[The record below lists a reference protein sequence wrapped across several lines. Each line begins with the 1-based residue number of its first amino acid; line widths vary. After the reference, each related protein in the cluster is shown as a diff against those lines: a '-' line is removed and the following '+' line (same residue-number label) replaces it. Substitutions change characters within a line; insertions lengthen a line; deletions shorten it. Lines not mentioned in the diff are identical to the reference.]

1 MDLILFGPPGAGKGT
16 QAKKLVGELGI
27 PQISTGD
34 ILRDHARRGTE
45 LGQKAK
51 PLMDAGKLVPDEI
64 MIPLVDGRL
73 REPDCA
79 KGFILDGYPRTI
91 PQGEAVDKS
100 LGSLGRK
107 IQLVIS
113 LEVPDLVIV
122 ERVSGRRSCP
132 KDGSVYHVVTN
143 PPKRTGFCDQCDTGL
158 VQRDDD
164 KAEKVE
170 ARLHAFHQQTAP
182 LKALYQDRGLLRR
195 IDGVGPP
202 DGIFAEVRQ
211 AIAKAAK

>member
-16 QAKKLVGELGI
+16 QAKKLVSELGV

-64 MIPLVDGRL
+64 MIPLVDVRL
-73 REPDCA
+73 REPDCQ
-79 KGFILDGYPRTI
+79 KGIILDGYPRTI
-91 PQGEAVDKS
+91 QQSQAVDATLQALK
-100 LGSLGRK
+100 RK

-113 LEVPDLVIV
+113 LEVPDQVIV
-122 ERVSGRRSCP
+122 ERISGRRSCP
-132 KDGSVYHVVTN
+132 QDGSVFHVVSN
-143 PPKRTGFCDQCDTGL
+143 PPKRPGFCDVCNAGL

-164 KAEKVE
+164 RPEKVQQ
-170 ARLHAFHQQTAP
+170 RLQAFHQQTAP
-182 LKALYQDRGLLRR
+182 LKALYQERGLLRR
-195 IDGVGPP
+195 IDGVGSP
-202 DGIFAEVRQ
+202 DGIFAEIRQ
-211 AIAKAAK
+211 ALARAGK

>member
-16 QAKKLVGELGI
+16 QAKKLVAELSV

-91 PQGEAVDKS
+91 PQGEAVDKA
-100 LGSLGRK
+100 LGSMGRK
-107 IQLVIS
+107 VSLVIS
-113 LEVPDLVIV
+113 LEVPDQVIV

-132 KDGSVYHVVTN
+132 KDGSVYHVVSN
-143 PPKRTGFCDQCDTGL
+143 PPKRPGFCDQCDTGL
-158 VQRDDD
+158 LQRDDD

-170 ARLHAFHQQTAP
+170 ARLNAFHQQTAP

-195 IDGVGPP
+195 VDGVGSP
-202 DGIFAEVRQ
+202 DGIFAEIKQ

>member
-51 PLMDAGKLVPDEI
+51 PLMDAGKLVPDDI

-100 LGSLGRK
+100 LQSLGRK
-107 IQLVIS
+107 IDLVIS
-113 LEVPDLVIV
+113 LEVPDQVIV

-143 PPKRTGFCDQCDTGL
+143 PPKRPGFCDQCDTGL

-170 ARLHAFHQQTAP
+170 ARLNAFHQQTAP

-195 IDGVGPP
+195 IDGVGSP
-202 DGIFAEVRQ
+202 DGIFAEIKQ

>member
-16 QAKKLVGELGI
+16 QAKKLVAELGV

-64 MIPLVDGRL
+64 MIPLVDTRL

-79 KGFILDGYPRTI
+79 RGFILDGYPRTI

-100 LGSLGRK
+100 LQSMGRK
-107 IQLVIS
+107 IGLVVS
-113 LEVPDLVIV
+113 LEVPDQVIV

-132 KDGSVYHVVTN
+132 KDGSVYHVVSN
-143 PPKRTGFCDQCDTGL
+143 PPKRPGFCDQCDTGL
-158 VQRDDD
+158 LQRDDD
-164 KAEKVE
+164 KAEKVT
-170 ARLHAFHQQTAP
+170 ARLQAFHQQTAP
-182 LKALYQDRGLLRR
+182 LKSLYQDRGLLRR
-195 IDGVGPP
+195 IDGVGSP
-202 DGIFAEVRQ
+202 DGIFAEIRQ
-211 AIAKAAK
+211 AIAKAGK

>member
-1 MDLILFGPPGAGKGT
+1 MDLILFGPPGAGQGT
-16 QAKKLVGELGI
+16 QAKKLVGELGV
-27 PQISTGD
+27 PQVSTGD

-73 REPDCA
+73 KEPDCA

-91 PQGEAVDKS
+91 PQGEAVDRS
-100 LGSLGRK
+100 LQSMGRK
-107 IQLVIS
+107 IGLVIS
-113 LEVPDLVIV
+113 LEVPDQVIV

-132 KDGSVYHVVTN
+132 KDGSVYHVVSN
-143 PPKRTGFCDQCDTGL
+143 PPKRPGFCDQCDSGL

-164 KAEKVE
+164 KAEKVTS
-170 ARLHAFHQQTAP
+170 RLQAFHQQTAP

-195 IDGVGPP
+195 IEGVGSP
-202 DGIFAEVRQ
+202 DGIFAEIRL
-211 AIAKAAK
+211 AIAKAGK

>member
-16 QAKKLVGELGI
+16 QAKKLVAELGI

-64 MIPLVDGRL
+64 MIPLVDTRL

-100 LGSLGRK
+100 LQSMGRK
-107 IQLVIS
+107 IGLVIS
-113 LEVPDLVIV
+113 LEVPDQVIV

-132 KDGSVYHVVTN
+132 KDGSVYHVVSN
-143 PPKRTGFCDQCDTGL
+143 PPKRPGFCDQCDTGL

-164 KAEKVE
+164 KAEKVT
-170 ARLHAFHQQTAP
+170 ARLQAFHQQTAP
-182 LKALYQDRGLLRR
+182 LKSLYQERGLLRR
-195 IDGVGPP
+195 IDGVGSP

-211 AIAKAAK
+211 AIAKAGK

>member
-16 QAKKLVGELGI
+16 QAKKLVAELGV
-27 PQISTGD
+27 PQVSTGD

-64 MIPLVDGRL
+64 MISLVDGRL

-91 PQGEAVDKS
+91 PQGEAVDRTLQS
-100 LGSLGRK
+100 MGRK
-107 IQLVIS
+107 IGLVIS
-113 LEVPDLVIV
+113 LEVPDQVIV

-132 KDGSVYHVVTN
+132 KDGSVYHVVSH
-143 PPKRTGFCDQCDTGL
+143 PPQRPGFCDQCDTGL

-164 KAEKVE
+164 KAEKVQ
-170 ARLHAFHQQTAP
+170 ARLQAFHQQTAP
-182 LKALYQDRGLLRR
+182 LKSLYQDRGLLRR
-195 IDGVGPP
+195 IDGVGSP
-202 DGIFAEVRQ
+202 DGIFAEIKQ